1 MKLDIDYRPLLC
13 SIAHLSCNQT
23 KLNTSHQENLNIQ
36 KSQLSRQPDRKSKLF
51 SATKHPFFI
60 QKSTSVFVL
69 LAPRNIRRAL
79 KSEHRLQQEHNGNSL
94 LTKWSSKCP
103 AKTENWRAA
112 ELKKQEKTKNLP
124 QNPSTSLTA
133 INNN

>member
-1 MKLDIDYRPLLC
+1 MKLDIDYIPLLC

-36 KSQLSRQPDRKSKLF
+36 KSQLSRQPNRKSKLF